1 MTAMK
6 AFKDGAYADTP
17 VERPDLQVDFA
28 QLSALMGLTE
38 LDAME
43 TKYEAS
49 D

>member
-1 MTAMK
+1 MFNEK
-6 AFKDGAYADTP
+6 P

-28 QLSALMGLTE
+28 ELSALMGLRE

-43 TKYEAS
+43 ERYTAKE